1 MEKALE
7 KIRCWERVMEW
18 RLFTVGK
25 EKAELQERALH
36 EEFKLKQP
44 ATQQGPQFQLQVIE
58 RSYHVQSH
66 FTFLTTGPRQVC
78 HFSSF
83 LEPGGNG
90 DLNTWRVNPLVAL

>member
-7 KIRCWERVMEW
+7 KIRCWERVIEW

-44 ATQQGPQFQLQVIE
+44 ATQQGPQLQLQVIE
-58 RSYHVQSH
+58 QFVSCTI
-66 FTFLTTGPRQVC
+66 TFHIPDYWSKAGL
-78 HFSSF
+78 SF
-83 LEPGGNG
+83 
-90 DLNTWRVNPLVAL
+90 